1 MLIGYSHDPCLS
13 SKGVYLMTSTMPG
26 EKRSGDLI
34 HRTSDMLGEER
45 LVWGGGPFLS

>member
-26 EKRSGDLI
+26 EKRSGEGPNPM
-34 HRTSDMLGEER
+34 TSDMKGQ
-45 LVWGGGPFLS
+45 GI